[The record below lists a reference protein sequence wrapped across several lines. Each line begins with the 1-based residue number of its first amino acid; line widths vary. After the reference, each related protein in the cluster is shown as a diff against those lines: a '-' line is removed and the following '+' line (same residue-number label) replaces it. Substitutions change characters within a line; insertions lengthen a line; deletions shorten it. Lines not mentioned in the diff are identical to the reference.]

1 MNINLNNIKLIHAIL
16 LFSCLLPFW
25 EYGFFQFIRFISMLL
40 FGLYAFKE
48 YEAGNK
54 PKVWIYVAL
63 AILFQ
68 PLVKISLGRLLWNV
82 VDVVVGVWL
91 ILNVKK

>member
-1 MNINLNNIKLIHAIL
+1 M
-16 LFSCLLPFW
+16 P
-25 EYGFFQFIRFISMLL
+25 L

-48 YEAGNK
+48 YETGNM

-91 ILNVKK
+91 ILNKK

>member
-1 MNINLNNIKLIHAIL
+1 VNINLNNIKLIHAIL

-25 EYGFFQFIRFISMLL
+25 EYGFFQLLRFISMLL

-48 YEAGNK
+48 YEAGNMS
-54 PKVWIYVAL
+54 KVWIYVAL

-68 PLVKISLGRLLWNV
+68 PLVSFSLGRLLWNV
-82 VDVVVGVWL
+82 VDLVVGVWL
-91 ILNVKK
+91 ICNKK

>member
-1 MNINLNNIKLIHAIL
+1 
-16 LFSCLLPFW
+16 
-25 EYGFFQFIRFISMLL
+25 MLL

-91 ILNVKK
+91 ILNKK